1 MSQTQ
6 QDPESQ
12 HISLPKIRIQ
22 SASPVS
28 FSAREGSPES
38 IGLAARRSKT
48 LPSSLATTP
57 RPGPG
62 HKRRRSATESDIDI
76 FKAKD
81 AAMTAAKIS
90 RHNSDAS
97 KKSSVSPSNSIS
109 RKSSKSS
116 AKDVD
121 WTEVTDP
128 EERRRIQNRI
138 AQRKFREKAR
148 ENKEKA
154 ERETRNR
161 EHAGNSYRT
170 LALTDVNADQDAL
183 SGLPWGGL
191 NLNLV
196 VARGYEAES
205 RRSSGRGTYVG
216 DEAYP
221 EPQYSPPQYSMPY
234 SAGLQQTASYGSS
247 GGDDI
252 YYDDTTSYVYEAP
265 PHPPPP
271 FTTV

>member
-6 QDPESQ
+6 QGPESQ
-12 HISLPKIRIQ
+12 HISLPLPKIRIQ

-138 AQRKFREKAR
+138 AQRKFRKSTMLCRHMSE
-148 ENKEKA
+148 E
-154 ERETRNR
+154 
-161 EHAGNSYRT
+161 
-170 LALTDVNADQDAL
+170 V
-183 SGLPWGGL
+183 
-191 NLNLV
+191 
-196 VARGYEAES
+196 
-205 RRSSGRGTYVG
+205 
-216 DEAYP
+216 
-221 EPQYSPPQYSMPY
+221 
-234 SAGLQQTASYGSS
+234 
-247 GGDDI
+247 
-252 YYDDTTSYVYEAP
+252 
-265 PHPPPP
+265 
-271 FTTV
+271 